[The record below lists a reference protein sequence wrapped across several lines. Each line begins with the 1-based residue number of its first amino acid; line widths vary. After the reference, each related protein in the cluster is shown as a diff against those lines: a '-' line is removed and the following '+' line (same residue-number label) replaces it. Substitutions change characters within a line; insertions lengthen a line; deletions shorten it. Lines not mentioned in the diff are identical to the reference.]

1 MINLR
6 VFQLLDKFRFGGG
19 ENVAVNYAI
28 VLNKL
33 GIKNYLVAEY
43 MDDKFLKKLE
53 NHHIEYISKDKL
65 NENIDDIIFI
75 HTNRN
80 LLKMYFKY
88 MWKSKK
94 PKIYYIQH
102 LLYSE
107 RKLKILSK
115 MINRICDGFIQITP
129 ITEDLIK
136 KHIKTEIIFFP
147 NFYINKYSENER
159 KQIRNQ
165 IRNNLKISEKDYI
178 VTFSGVFKK
187 GKNVSHIIELSKM
200 LEDQKNIKFLILG
213 DGPEREI
220 VKNNLKDNIIWPGL
234 VDDVEKYL
242 YASDLYFFPSQK
254 EMMPL
259 ALIEAISADL
269 PIISYETEISKF
281 LLEKRFIAKNLLEVK
296 EKIIEFYNI
305 DFRKYN
311 YMKKYDLN
319 YGIENLKKIIWS

>member
-33 GIKNYLVAEY
+33 GIKNYIVAEY

-53 NHHIEYISKDKL
+53 DHNIKYMSKDKL

-80 LLKMYFKY
+80 LLKMYMKY
-88 MWKSKK
+88 IWKSRK
-94 PKIYYIQH
+94 PRIYYIQH

-107 RKLKILSK
+107 KKLKMLSK
-115 MINRICDGFIQITP
+115 MINYVCDGFIQITP
-129 ITEDLIK
+129 ITENLIK
-136 KHIKTEIIFFP
+136 KYINTEIIFFP

-159 KQIRNQ
+159 EQ
-165 IRNNLKISEKDYI
+165 IRNNLRKELKISEKDYI

-254 EMMPL
+254 EMMPM
-259 ALIEAISADL
+259 ALIEAINADL
-269 PIISYETEISKF
+269 PIIAYETDISKF
-281 LLEKRFIAKNLLEVK
+281 LLEKQFIAEGLLEVK
-296 EKIIEFYNI
+296 EKILEFYNI

-311 YMKKYDLN
+311 HKNKFDLN
-319 YGIENLKKIIWS
+319 YGMEKLKKILWS